1 MLCTLLVFIQYFFFS
16 SFFCCFC
23 CAVPMFFF
31 FLFSSFWLVFCCCLY
46 FILLNIPPPLRCCC
60 CTVVAQS
67 TLRQSTCVYVSCWVE
82 FFPRPLAGM
91 PRGTPRS
98 RALSRHRYWQKRKRH
113 TVAHT
118 HTHTLTHSFS
128 ACWICNNFPFP
139 RVSFYSLRFVSL
151 LLLFTFF
158 SFPLFLFVYWLS
170 VTLVDLNVVIA
181 ISIRLSLI
189 TYLAPLSFFFFY
201 LFFSCQHACLC
212 LSHFLWLG
220 ALVSLEDR
228 LCRLD
233 SRSKKKKNWYRFRS
247 FVSSIGI
254 WQVDYWSKR
263 VLMLQ
268 KLERWIAH
276 FPRGVSSSKGGE
288 ILHRGSP

>member
-1 MLCTLLVFIQYFFFS
+1 MLCTLLVFIQYFFF
-16 SFFCCFC
+16 FLLLR
-23 CAVPMFFF
+23 CADVLLLLVLF
-31 FLFSSFWLVFCCCLY
+31 FLAGILLLLIFY
-46 FILLNIPPPLRCCC
+46 FIKHSTAVALLLLHCCRAKYAAPIHLC
-60 CTVVAQS
+60 VCVLLSGILPETPCRNAS
-67 TLRQSTCVYVSCWVE
+67 RDPSIARTLSSQILTEKKETQRRTY
-82 FFPRPLAGM
+82 
-91 PRGTPRS
+91 
-98 RALSRHRYWQKRKRH
+98 
-113 TVAHT
+113 T
-118 HTHTLTHSFS
+118 HTHIHSLTLSPRAEFVTIFLSLAFRFIHFVLFLFLCFS
-128 ACWICNNFPFP
+128 H
-139 RVSFYSLRFVSL
+139 
-151 LLLFTFF
+151 FF

-233 SRSKKKKNWYRFRS
+233 SRSKKKNWYRFRS